1 MEIMHEMVSC
11 FLKLK
16 KSGVNIEHAL
26 DIGAY
31 RGEFTRALKSVWPN
45 VVVQQFDADE
55 RQAEYLQDDAV
66 IAILLDEERE
76 VDLYT
81 IPDTGWGSTTGT
93 SVLLEKTTAYSNP
106 IVKKSMSNTLDSFVD
121 LSADWSK
128 GLVKLDTQGSELMIL
143 SGAKELMK
151 LKPAYVL
158 LEVSIREYNV
168 GAPKMI
174 DVINYMAERGYAV
187 SDILDRT
194 YIEGKLFQANILFET
209 EH

>member
-1 MEIMHEMVSC
+1 M
-11 FLKLK
+11 
-16 KSGVNIEHAL
+16 
-26 DIGAY
+26 
-31 RGEFTRALKSVWPN
+31 
-45 VVVQQFDADE
+45 
-55 RQAEYLQDDAV
+55 
-66 IAILLDEERE
+66 
-76 VDLYT
+76 
-81 IPDTGWGSTTGT
+81 
-93 SVLLEKTTAYSNP
+93 
-106 IVKKSMSNTLDSFVD
+106 DSFVD
-121 LSADWSK
+121 LSTDWSK

-174 DVINYMAERGYAV
+174 DVINYMAERGYAI

-194 YIEGKLFQANILFET
+194 YIEGRLFQANILFEI